1 MKKLILALSLT
12 LIIISFKT
20 SAQKGDRVVFSGK
33 IENATNTE
41 LILYDAYNKKSTL
54 KVDGAG
60 RFKDTVLI
68 TAVGPYRF
76 YDVKNKLDIFF
87 EKGKDLQV
95 SYDQS
100 AFETTVKFSGPGAAA
115 NNYIWKKEEIRKA
128 QYKQLNTDTVVN
140 PFMLSEAGYKEVYL
154 GLKTALMKELS
165 ITPGLSDQYKRL
177 EARNINYEYLFYL
190 SQYEPVQINHL
201 NKKNYKASKL
211 LTDELASF
219 DFTNTEDFLF
229 SQMYRNIAESMYYDE
244 AGRKS
249 KADGTPRDIAHLKLV
264 SLNKNVL
271 IKDYLLNKFATSY
284 LNYSTDPAGFYQ
296 AFMKGSS
303 NEADKAKIT
312 RMYQAVTSVVANSV
326 SPKFV
331 NYENYAGGTSSLDD
345 FKGKYVFIDVWAT
358 WCGPCIYEFP
368 FLDTLE
374 NSYKGKNIQFVTV
387 SIDTQANRE
396 KWRAFVKEKHLDGV
410 QLRAENAFDSAF
422 IKAYNIN
429 GIPRFLVIDPKGH
442 IVSSNAPRPSDPA
455 LRKLLDSLPL

>member
-1 MKKLILALSLT
+1 MKQLILALSLS
-12 LIIISFKT
+12 LIFFKT

-33 IENATNTE
+33 IENSTNPE
-41 LILYDAYNKKSTL
+41 LILYDVSNKKSIL
-54 KVDGAG
+54 KVYADG

-76 YDVKNKLDIFF
+76 YDLKNKLDIFF

-95 SYDQS
+95 SYDHN
-100 AFETTVKFSGPGAAA
+100 AFKNTVRFSGPGAAA
-115 NNYIWKKEEIRKA
+115 NNYLFKKDEIR
-128 QYKQLNTDTVVN
+128 QMLNQPVN
-140 PFMLSEAGYKEVYL
+140 GDSIVDPFMLSEADFKERYL
-154 GLKTALMKELS
+154 GLKKAMLKELS
-165 ITPGLSDQYKRL
+165 ATKGLSDEFKRL
-177 EARNINYEYLFYL
+177 ETRNINFEYLYYL
-190 SQYEPVQINHL
+190 SQYEPVQVNHL
-201 NKKNYKASKL
+201 KKKDYKASKL
-211 LTDELASF
+211 ITDELDGF
-219 DFTNTEDFLF
+219 NFTSTEDFLF

-249 KADGTPRDIAHLKLV
+249 TADGTPRDIAHLKLV
-264 SLNKNVL
+264 SGNSNAL
-271 IKDYLLNKFATSY
+271 IRDYMLNKFASSY
-284 LNYSTDPAGFYQ
+284 LNYSSDIDGFYKT
-296 AFMKGSS
+296 FMNGSS

-312 RMYQAVTSVVANSV
+312 KMYQAIKSVVANSA

-387 SIDTQANRE
+387 SIDTKANRQ
-396 KWRAFVKEKHLDGV
+396 KWREFVKEKNLDGV
-410 QLRAENAFDSAF
+410 QLLADNAFDSAF

-429 GIPRFLVIDPKGH
+429 GIPRFLIIDPKGN
-442 IVSSNAPRPSDPA
+442 IVSNNAPRPSDPK
-455 LRKLLDSLPL
+455 LRELLDSLPL